1 MARTTVVIPD
11 DILEDVRRVAGESSV
26 STFVREAVVY
36 RLDRLRRE
44 ALVRE
49 MAAGYG
55 AEAESPSLDPE
66 WHDTEVEGW

>member
-1 MARTTVVIPD
+1 MTRTTVVIPD
-11 DILEDVRRVAGESSV
+11 DILKEVRKAAGGGSV

-49 MAAGYG
+49 MAAGYD
-55 AEAESPSLDPE
+55 AEAASPSLDPE

>member
-11 DILEDVRRVAGESSV
+11 DILEEVRKVAEGGSV
-26 STFVREAVVY
+26 STFVREAVEY
-36 RLDRLRRE
+36 RLERLRRE
-44 ALVRE
+44 VLVRE